1 MAVAAIAAALLF
13 LSCKQAARLKSGL
26 LLGGTMNKA
35 ELKILNQSVLAV
47 ATDELQK
54 LSEAQTEW
62 LGAFRDEPDV
72 LPPQETVEHLDRQQC
87 CCMAALVLLEAL
99 DQLAPRNF
107 TRENLLF
114 LAAKLINSRYPRAVE
129 KGAGP
134 YILKAAAEI
143 LASIPTPEALKAG
156 GIESNVHMLAK
167 VISGLTKVPIMQKE
181 EVAATAEV
189 IVAKD
194 HGKEV
199 IVGVGL
205 QAAFA
210 PIAPRLTVFDLS
222 VMQAAASIYASGTMT
237 FSTNQLYRALI
248 GTDAHTRI
256 TSKITLKAV
265 KKSLDTLQAT
275 MITID
280 AERQAALGKYK
291 AYAWNKSTF
300 KGYML
305 PMTKLETAYYA
316 GNTLTA
322 SCDCWRILDKPP
334 VLEYAATIKQVAT
347 IPQEVK
353 RLPEGVRPTV
363 KNICL
368 RDTLLYY
375 ICLNRDKGVKL
386 KYSTLFKAAG
396 VDTSNRDACYRMR
409 KTVRKMLL
417 YWQEIGFIVRQTGTL
432 ENSKSDTIYVS

>member
-1 MAVAAIAAALLF
+1 
-13 LSCKQAARLKSGL
+13 
-26 LLGGTMNKA
+26 MNKA

-47 ATDELQK
+47 VTDAAQK

-62 LGAFRDEPDV
+62 LGAFHDTPDV
-72 LPPQETVEHLDRQQC
+72 LPPQETVKHLDRQQC
-87 CCMAALVLLEAL
+87 YFMAALVLLEAL

-107 TRENLLF
+107 TRESLLF
-114 LAAKLINSRYPRAVE
+114 LAAKLISSRYPRAVE

-143 LASIPTPEALKAG
+143 LASVPTPEALKAG
-156 GIESNVHMLAK
+156 SIESNVHMIAK
-167 VISGLTKVPIMQKE
+167 ATNVLPKVPITQKE
-181 EVAATAEV
+181 EAAATATV
-189 IVAKD
+189 TVAKD

-199 IVGVGL
+199 VVGVGL
-205 QAAFA
+205 QAEFA

-222 VMQAAASIYASGTMT
+222 VMQAAASIYASGTET
-237 FSTNQLYRALI
+237 FSTNQLYRALV

-256 TSKITLKAV
+256 SSKTTLEAV
-265 KKSLDTLQAT
+265 KKSLNTLQAT
-275 MITID
+275 IITID
-280 AERQAALGKYK
+280 AKQQATLGKYR

-305 PMTKLETAYYA
+305 PMTKLETAYYT
-316 GNTLTA
+316 GNKLAA

-334 VLEYAATIKQVAT
+334 ALEYATTIKQVTT

-386 KYSTLFKAAG
+386 KYSTLFEAAG
-396 VDTSNRDACYRMR
+396 VGTSNRDACYKMR

-417 YWQEIGFIVRQTGTL
+417 YWQEIGFIVGQTGAL
-432 ENSKSDTIYVS
+432 EDSKNDTIYVS